1 MTCDRLRWLITVLAQ
16 NVRIL
21 SYRRLTLMNSTKRKF
36 VYCMLVTSSPYAVR
50 LSWLENAYSCPL
62 FRQAMFTHKVG
73 QTDLVLVCDQGSL
86 VGLCVK
92 NFKSLRATVT
102 ICTALVNTQIRDTQT
117 DSILTSLYE

>member
-1 MTCDRLRWLITVLAQ
+1 
-16 NVRIL
+16 
-21 SYRRLTLMNSTKRKF
+21 
-36 VYCMLVTSSPYAVR
+36 
-50 LSWLENAYSCPL
+50 
-62 FRQAMFTHKVG
+62 MFTHKVG

-102 ICTALVNTQIRDTQT
+102 ICTALVNTHIRDTQT